1 MKIPPILE
9 IGGVLISS
17 DILTEC
23 FCCDY
28 EKCKGICCVEGTAG
42 APVTMD
48 EIAAM
53 EDRLDEVW
61 PLLSASAQSVIDRQ
75 GVAYADEEGDMVTS
89 IVCGKE
95 CVFAKENDGCWL
107 CMLEKQYR
115 EKNSSFSHSLNFSF
129 SQFLNNMTTI
139 ELDMIQTAGLGA
151 LALFVGMIL
160 TRKIAFLQK
169 FCVPSPVSGGIIF
182 SLLTLAL
189 YGWFHVE
196 VSFDGTLKDVFMLAF
211 FTSVG
216 FQSDLKVIKQ
226 GGKLLVIML
235 ALLVVI
241 IAMQNLMPMGV
252 TRLMGAH
259 PLIGMASGSI
269 SMTGGHGTAGG
280 FASVLEQL
288 GLHGAG
294 TIGMAAATFGLIA
307 GSMLGGPLAERII
320 QTKLTHEQMQQ
331 DAEIDPAMAGIES
344 DEASPSG
351 RAQRISTNEQEFQQY
366 AKAAYWIILVMGAG
380 TLLSWL
386 LAKTGITFP
395 TYFGALILAAV
406 VRNVMGF
413 VSYKED
419 GQWVK
424 ADKLLD
430 MERIISVGNICL
442 AMFLGMAMISLKLW
456 ELHSLALPLIIILVS
471 QVLMMALFAYFVAF
485 PLLGRDYDAA
495 VLCAGICGFGLGA
508 TPNAM
513 ANMSAV
519 CYKYHYTVKPFLIV
533 PIIGAMFADMINTG
547 IISIF
552 LNML

>member
-1 MKIPPILE
+1 
-9 IGGVLISS
+9 
-17 DILTEC
+17 
-23 FCCDY
+23 
-28 EKCKGICCVEGTAG
+28 
-42 APVTMD
+42 
-48 EIAAM
+48 
-53 EDRLDEVW
+53 
-61 PLLSASAQSVIDRQ
+61 
-75 GVAYADEEGDMVTS
+75 
-89 IVCGKE
+89 
-95 CVFAKENDGCWL
+95 
-107 CMLEKQYR
+107 
-115 EKNSSFSHSLNFSF
+115 
-129 SQFLNNMTTI
+129 
-139 ELDMIQTAGLGA
+139 MIQTAGLGA

-320 QTKLTHEQMQQ
+320 QTKRRVSRVMRRHRQVVLSVSAPT
-331 DAEIDPAMAGIES
+331 S
-344 DEASPSG
+344 RSSN
-351 RAQRISTNEQEFQQY
+351 STPRQL
-366 AKAAYWIILVMGAG
+366 IGSS
-380 TLLSWL
+380 LSWV
-386 LAKTGITFP
+386 LAPCSVGCWQRP
-395 TYFGALILAAV
+395 ASRSLPILA
-406 VRNVMGF
+406 
-413 VSYKED
+413 
-419 GQWVK
+419 
-424 ADKLLD
+424 L
-430 MERIISVGNICL
+430 
-442 AMFLGMAMISLKLW
+442 
-456 ELHSLALPLIIILVS
+456 
-471 QVLMMALFAYFVAF
+471 
-485 PLLGRDYDAA
+485 
-495 VLCAGICGFGLGA
+495 
-508 TPNAM
+508 
-513 ANMSAV
+513 
-519 CYKYHYTVKPFLIV
+519 
-533 PIIGAMFADMINTG
+533 
-547 IISIF
+547 
-552 LNML
+552 